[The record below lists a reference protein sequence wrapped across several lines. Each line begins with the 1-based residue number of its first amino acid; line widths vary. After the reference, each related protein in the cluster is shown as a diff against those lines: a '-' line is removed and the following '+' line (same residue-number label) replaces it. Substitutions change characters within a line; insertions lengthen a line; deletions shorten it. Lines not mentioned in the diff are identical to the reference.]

1 MNPLALLKFW
11 REALIVVLLLAL
23 AGQQVRV
30 AGAKSAHQKTK
41 ADHAVVLRD
50 MADKTLKA
58 YQAVVADD
66 EARKK
71 AVAALDE
78 KYTKELNDEKL
89 KLETLR
95 DGVRTGRVGLRV
107 AATCTPTAGTDVS
120 SAARTTS
127 VADADGPRLTDTA
140 ERSYFD
146 LRTGIETARSQI
158 AGLQDYI
165 RDVCLK

>member
-1 MNPLALLKFW
+1 MIALALRYWYVIAIAALVALLGLSQVKLSSEK
-11 REALIVVLLLAL
+11 EAHANTR
-23 AGQQVRV
+23 A
-30 AGAKSAHQKTK
+30 AH
-41 ADHAVVLRD
+41 AMVLRD
-50 MADKTLKA
+50 LADKTLKA
-58 YQAVVADD
+58 HQAVVADD

-71 AVAALDE
+71 AVAALDQ
-78 KYTKELNDEKL
+78 KHTKELNNEKA

-107 AATCTPTAGTDVS
+107 AATCTPAAGTDVS

-127 VADADGPRLTDTA
+127 VADADGPRLTDAA

>member
-1 MNPLALLKFW
+1 MIALALRYW
-11 REALIVVLLLAL
+11 YVIAIAALVTLLGLS
-23 AGQQVRV
+23 QVRLSSE
-30 AGAKSAHQKTK
+30 KEAHADTR
-41 ADHAVVLRD
+41 ADHATVLRD
-50 MADKTLKA
+50 LAEKTLKA

-78 KYTKELNDEKL
+78 KHTKELNDEKL

-107 AATCTPTAGTDVS
+107 AATCAPSAGADVP
-120 SAARTTS
+120 SAANTTS
-127 VADADGPRLTDTA
+127 VADATSPRLTDAA

-158 AGLQDYI
+158 AGLQSYI
-165 RDVCLK
+165 KEVCLK